1 MKIKKPVVTPGE
13 VTRVAIPGVAEA
25 NIYTVK
31 NGDRKVFTISWNV
44 GKARQ
49 RRSKSTLAEAV
60 TEAERIVTEIAKG
73 RSSAVALPV
82 SKLEYYRH
90 QESLLGDTPLHEAI
104 RFYLDNVPKKDSGHD
119 LGTTVKEYLA
129 SVERRAMQRDSTVRW
144 CDTLKSRLGQL
155 SLALT
160 PGVKLGSL
168 TSADLEGFI
177 YGNTEWSDGTRFN
190 CVTTIKGLFR
200 FAQRR
205 GLLPP
210 GMTVADQLE
219 SIARPARTPQVLN
232 PSELRDLL
240 ALAEAEYPELV
251 PYTAIGA
258 FAGARSSE
266 IMRLRWEEHFD
277 FDEGLIFMPCEI
289 TKTGQRRV
297 VEMNATLRSWLMAY
311 RQEKGRVCPA
321 NPYYTLPLLVAATR
335 ISWPHN
341 ALRHSFVSY
350 ELARTKNPQLVAL
363 GCGHSV
369 STLNT
374 HYKQL
379 VTPTAAK
386 EWFILAPTKIAPCLV
401 PGV

>member
-1 MKIKKPVVTPGE
+1 MKIQKPVVTPGG
-13 VTRVAIPGVAEA
+13 VTRVTIPGIAEA
-25 NIYTVK
+25 SIYTVK
-31 NGDRKVFTISWNV
+31 NGDRTVFTISWNV
-44 GKARQ
+44 GKQ
-49 RRSKSTLAEAV
+49 RHRRTGGTLEAAV
-60 TEAERIVTEIAKG
+60 FEAKRVVTEIAKG
-73 RSSAVALPV
+73 RSSAVAMPV
-82 SKLEYYRH
+82 SKLEYFRH
-90 QESLLGDTPLHEAI
+90 QELLLGDVPLHEAV
-104 RFYLDNVPKKDSGHD
+104 RFYLDHVPHQESGVD
-119 LGTTVKEYLA
+119 LGTVIKEYLA
-129 SVERRAMQRDSTVRW
+129 SVERRAAQRDSTVRW

-155 SLALT
+155 SVALT
-160 PGVKLGSL
+160 PEVKIGSL
-168 TSADLEGFI
+168 TFNKLEGFV
-177 YGNTEWSDGTRFN
+177 YKNKWSVGTRFN
-190 CVTTIKGLFR
+190 MTATIRGLFR

-205 GLLPP
+205 GFLPA
-210 GMTVADQLE
+210 GE
-219 SIARPARTPQVLN
+219 SAASQMEDIVLPTRTPQVLN

-240 ALAEAEYPELV
+240 ALAEAEHSDLV
-251 PYTAIGA
+251 PYITIGA

-297 VEMNATLRSWLMAY
+297 VEMNATLRSWLTAY
-311 RQEKGRVCPA
+311 RQGTGKVCPA
-321 NPYYTLPLLVAATR
+321 NPYYTLPQLVAATR

-386 EWFILAPTKIAPCLV
+386 EWFILSPTKVAPCLAA
-401 PGV
+401 GV